1 MTTPADI
8 ARQRAQRD
16 QALATASA
24 AQDRVTNLDAAIVRA
39 RRAGQ
44 DVASLQAQRDAA
56 NRDLQSA
63 RANGA
68 QLGTAALNDLVAWL
82 GQTPEQIVGTCDD
95 AFPFVLLPV
104 RIETKFAR
112 TAQGS
117 ELRVRLFPDDISV
130 ARPATALT
138 DAEIALGRAYWR
150 ARIVARHAPNDAAL
164 RVDYEGAWTRLATSA
179 GAWRAGYVVRATA
192 PADPTVAPTALVF
205 GDPVPPH
212 TPPMARADL
221 LPDRFIVL
229 GYRIDATTHAKSEVA
244 RAVGAPI
251 PDDLVLGPSQQA
263 ETWLSRDAATG
274 KLVVP
279 QALQWLVDFDA
290 AERVGMAVRMPLAAP
305 HDTAGLERVIAIG
318 VRSATP
324 PEESP
329 AALQALLAKHRDGD
343 GCEVMR
349 AGTPTNVSDSA
360 IAAEPSPSD
369 ADRLFAI
376 EDDPPDIAPGTG
388 VLGTSDGARLCEL
401 LGLQSEFVSRLPNAA
416 ATDIAEALAMNRSL
430 VPGTLDD
437 FVGEFMRTV
446 VSPEMA
452 AGLHRFFVTWTS
464 GRGLYPALRV
474 GRQAYGIVVTSA
486 WESFQV
492 AAGPLPLP
500 GVVDAAPALH
510 TLITRHRPNWDALAR
525 RVAHVGQIGA
535 DPFALLL
542 EILGLEASSTTYAS
556 RRAVSDEYLHQ
567 RAVFL
572 ARRPGDVDDL
582 DDVRDHDLDDIDF
595 PPATTPTDPL
605 IALILFLRD
614 TQPWRGPLVDRDPV
628 VPLSERDG
636 VGPYD
641 GTHHYLWWL
650 ANATREDVASQHFLG
665 ADGTTV
671 PPPSALLYAL
681 LRHALLAALEAATLA
696 SARQFG
702 NRFFDVVDRDP
713 LVANIG
719 DEQHVLRRDYLDVDA
734 SRLGLTR
741 APQPLADWVLATA
754 RRGRGDAP
762 PGIDRVAEVH
772 DAIVALAD
780 VPTARLERLLAEHVD
795 LCSHRL
801 DAWITA
807 LYAQRLQR
815 LRATNAA
822 RALHLGAFGWVE
834 NVRPAARAPLPQD
847 ALPPALR
854 DATGQPVFDDAA
866 NGGYMHAPSLMQ
878 AATAAVLRNGYLSH
892 ADSTQPTT
900 FAVNL
905 SSRRMR
911 AAVALTQGV
920 RSGQPI
926 GALLGYQLERGLH
939 EDHPGVELDTFIGV
953 VRDRFPLLS
962 GRLSE
967 IAPGTSTEVVE
978 ARNVVDGL
986 ALLEATVGQDYPY
999 GIAGLP
1005 DAATSAAI
1013 AIAAEVDRL
1022 RDALDAVSDLML
1034 AESVHQ
1040 AVQGNVTR
1048 THAAL
1053 QALTAPD
1060 VPPEPDIIRTPR
1072 SGRVLTFRVALALGP
1087 SASGGWSTALSPRAR
1102 ANPQLNHWLGQHLPP
1117 PARIQ
1122 WSARDGLGAPAM
1134 QSLNGLGLEPIDV
1147 VLMSDDLSG
1156 EAQSSLE
1163 RYLVARFRVAHA
1175 VPDERTTVILPATG
1189 AVDAAKTLAID
1200 FTGASANAISVARL
1214 KPLLARLRALITR
1227 ARPMHAGDW
1236 RRAAD
1241 APAAEP
1247 GDATGSA
1254 SGHASLVHFKDLVV
1268 RLDAA
1273 VVDLT
1278 AARQK
1283 VDAALTEIE
1292 PLRAALDADP
1302 SHLNDAAWRGALGKL
1317 RNALFPLAA
1326 AGLAEALPA
1335 DGLAPTKTLIDRLIG
1350 QARVVSAMVTD
1361 RLARAAPLRGLS
1373 FADPL
1378 PTGEPAR
1385 TRETLRRNH
1394 LLRQS
1399 YLDAAQALF
1408 GPAFVIVPLFRF
1420 TDQQA
1425 SEIAQART
1433 TPVVHDALALDEWL
1447 HSAARVRPRITELTW
1462 AMAGARWCG
1471 HAIADPV
1478 VVQLP
1483 FTADAPWIG
1492 GRFGDALPT
1501 GEWLSL
1507 VVLDGAAT
1515 TGPLQAGLLL
1525 DDWTETLPTARETTG
1540 VAFNFNRPNAMAP
1553 QALLVAVAPQT
1564 RGHWTFDDLVGA
1576 AHEALELAKLR
1587 AVEPDALVGRR
1598 ASERAPFGNYF
1609 QLLPAILSE
1618 FTAGRLPTTDFGALG
1633 NGALDS
1639 RT

>member
-1 MTTPADI
+1 MTTPTEI
-8 ARQRAQRD
+8 ARQRAERD
-16 QALATASA
+16 QALAAASA
-24 AQDRVTNLDAAIVRA
+24 AEDRVANLDGSIARA
-39 RRAGQ
+39 RRAGE
-44 DVASLQAQRDAA
+44 DVAALQAQRDAA
-56 NRDLQSA
+56 SRDLQNA

-68 QLGTAALNDLVAWL
+68 RRGAAALDDLVVWL
-82 GQTPEQIVGTCDD
+82 GQTPEQVVGTCDD

-104 RIETKFAR
+104 RMETKFAR
-112 TAQGS
+112 NAQGT

-130 ARPATALT
+130 VPPATPLT
-138 DAEIALGRAYWR
+138 DAEIALGRTYWR
-150 ARIVARHAPNDAAL
+150 ARAAARHAPGDAAL
-164 RVDYEGAWTRLATSA
+164 RRDYEGAWTRLATSA
-179 GAWRAGYVVRATA
+179 GAWRASYVVRATT
-192 PADPTVAPTALVF
+192 PADPDAAPSALAFGEPVAP
-205 GDPVPPH
+205 DSPPV
-212 TPPMARADL
+212 ARAEL
-221 LPDRFIVL
+221 LPDRFVVL
-229 GYRIDATTHAKSEVA
+229 GYRIDATTHAMSEVA

-251 PDDLVLGPSQQA
+251 PDDLVLGPAQQA
-263 ETWLSRDAATG
+263 ETWLSRDTATG

-279 QALQWLVDFDA
+279 PALQWLVDFEA

-324 PEESP
+324 AEQAP

-343 GCEVMR
+343 GCEILR
-349 AGTPTNVSDSA
+349 AGTPTNVSGSDVA
-360 IAAEPSPSD
+360 DDAPPSD

-376 EDDPPDIAPGTG
+376 EDAPPDIAPGTG
-388 VLGTSDGARLCEL
+388 LLGTSDGARLCEL
-401 LGLQSEFVSRLPNAA
+401 LGLQPEFVRRLPNAA
-416 ATDIAEALAMNRSL
+416 ATDIAEALAMNRAL
-430 VPGTLDD
+430 LPGTLDD

-446 VSPEMA
+446 VSSEMA
-452 AGLHRFFVTWTS
+452 AGLHRFFVTWMS
-464 GRGLYPALRV
+464 GRGLYPALLI

-486 WESFQV
+486 WAGFQV
-492 AAGPLPLP
+492 APGPLPVP
-500 GVVDAAPALH
+500 GVVDPAPALR
-510 TLITRHRPNWDALAR
+510 TLIARHRPSWDDVAR
-525 RVAHVGQIGA
+525 RVAHVGRIGA

-542 EILGLEASSTTYAS
+542 EILGLEASSTTFAS
-556 RRAVSDEYLHQ
+556 RRAVSDEYLRQ
-567 RAVFL
+567 RTVFL

-582 DDVRDHDLDDIDF
+582 DDVRDDQLEDIDF

-605 IALILFLRD
+605 IARILFLRG
-614 TQPWRGPLVDRDPV
+614 TQPWRASLVDRDPAL
-628 VPLSERDG
+628 PLSERDP

-641 GTHHYLWWL
+641 GTHNYLWWL
-650 ANATREDVASQHFLG
+650 ANATREDVTSQHFVG

-671 PPPSALLYAL
+671 PAPSALLYAL
-681 LRHALLAALEAATLA
+681 LRHALLAALEAGTLA

-719 DEQHVLRRDYLDVDA
+719 DEQHVLRRDYLNVDA
-734 SRLGLTR
+734 SRLGLT
-741 APQPLADWVLATA
+741 PTPKPLADWVLSAVR
-754 RRGRGDAP
+754 RRGSNP
-762 PGIDRVAEVH
+762 PSAIDRVAEVH

-780 VPTARLERLLAEHVD
+780 LPTARLERLLAEHVD

-807 LYAQRLQR
+807 LYNQRLQR
-815 LRATNAA
+815 LRGFHPA

-834 NVRPAARAPLPQD
+834 NVRPAQRVPLPED

-854 DATGQPVFDDAA
+854 DTTAGPAFDDAA
-866 NGGYMHAPSLMQ
+866 NGGYVHAPSLMQ

-892 ADSTQPTT
+892 ADSTQPTA

-905 SSRRMR
+905 SSKRMR

-926 GALLGYQLERGLH
+926 AALLGYQLERGLH
-939 EDHPGVELDTFIGV
+939 EDHPGVELDAFIGV
-953 VRDRFPLLS
+953 LRDRFPLLS

-967 IAPGTSTEVVE
+967 VAPGTPAEVVE

-986 ALLEATVGQDYPY
+986 ALLETTAGQAYPY

-1005 DAATSAAI
+1005 AAGTPSGT

-1022 RDALDAVSDLML
+1022 RDALDAVSDLLL
-1034 AESVHQ
+1034 AETVHQ

-1072 SGRVLTFRVALALGP
+1072 SGRVLTFRVALALVATAT
-1087 SASGGWSTALSPRAR
+1087 SGWSSALSPRAR
-1102 ANPQLNHWLGQHLPP
+1102 ANPQLNHWLAQHLPP

-1122 WSARDGLGAPAM
+1122 WSARDAATAPVM
-1134 QSLNGLGLEPIDV
+1134 QSLDGIGLEPIDL

-1156 EAQSSLE
+1156 DAQSSVE
-1163 RYLVARFRVAHA
+1163 RYLVSRFRVAHA
-1175 VPDERTTVILPATG
+1175 VPDDRLTVILPAAGTI
-1189 AVDAAKTLAID
+1189 DPAKTLAID
-1200 FTGASANAISVARL
+1200 FAAASAGAVSFARL
-1214 KPLLARLRALITR
+1214 KPLLSRLRALITR

-1241 APAAEP
+1241 APEATA
-1247 GDATGSA
+1247 GDPTGSA
-1254 SGHASLVHFKDLVV
+1254 SDDPNLLQFKDLVG
-1268 RLDAA
+1268 RLDKAIADLTASMHALDAA
-1273 VVDLT
+1273 L
-1278 AARQK
+1278 AA
-1283 VDAALTEIE
+1283 IE
-1292 PLRAALDADP
+1292 PLRLALDADP
-1302 SHLNDAAWRGALGKL
+1302 ASVHDAAWPGALGTL

-1326 AGLAEALPA
+1326 TGIGEALPA
-1335 DGLAPTKTLIDRLIG
+1335 DGLVPTKTLIDRLVG
-1350 QARVVSAMVTD
+1350 QARVVSAMLAD

-1373 FADPL
+1373 FATPL
-1378 PTGEPAR
+1378 PTDEPAR

-1399 YLDAAQALF
+1399 YLDAAQVLF
-1408 GPAFVIVPLFRF
+1408 GAAFVIVPLFRF
-1420 TDQQA
+1420 TDAQR
-1425 SEIAQART
+1425 SEIAQVCAA
-1433 TPVVHDALALDEWL
+1433 PAVQDALALDEWL
-1447 HSAARVRPRITELTW
+1447 HSAARVRPRMAELTW

-1471 HAIADPV
+1471 RAIAEPAV
-1478 VVQLP
+1478 IQLP
-1483 FTADAPWIG
+1483 FSADAPWIG

-1507 VVLDGAAT
+1507 VVVDAAAT
-1515 TGPLQAGLLL
+1515 AGELQAGLLI
-1525 DDWTETLPTARETTG
+1525 DDWTETVPIARETTG

-1564 RGHWTFDDLVGA
+1564 LGHWTLDDLVGSV
-1576 AHEALELAKLR
+1576 HEALELAKLR

-1609 QLLPAILSE
+1609 QLLPAMLSE
-1618 FTAGRLPTTDFGALG
+1618 FTSGRLPTTDFGALG
-1633 NGALDS
+1633 TGTLDS
-1639 RT
+1639 RN

>member
-8 ARQRAQRD
+8 ASQRAERD

-24 AQDRVTNLDAAIVRA
+24 AQDRVTSLDAAIIRA

-44 DVASLQAQRDAA
+44 DTASLQAQRDAA

-63 RANGA
+63 RADGTRLGA
-68 QLGTAALNDLVAWL
+68 AALDDLVGWL
-82 GQTPEQIVGTCDD
+82 AQTPEQIVGTCDD

-112 TAQGS
+112 TAQGT

-130 ARPATALT
+130 APPATAPS

-150 ARIVARHAPNDAAL
+150 ARVAARHAPNDAAL
-164 RVDYEGAWTRLATSA
+164 RRDYEGAWTRLATST
-179 GAWRAGYVVRATA
+179 GPWRAGYVVRATA
-192 PADPTVAPTALVF
+192 PADPAVAPSALVF
-205 GDPVPPH
+205 GAPATPD

-229 GYRIDATTHAKSEVA
+229 GYRIDATTHARSEVA

-318 VRSATP
+318 VRTATP
-324 PEESP
+324 PEDAP

-343 GCEVMR
+343 GCEIVR
-349 AGTPTNVSDSA
+349 AGTPTNASEPA
-360 IAAEPSPSD
+360 IAAEPSLSD

-376 EDDPPDIAPGTG
+376 EDDPPDLASGAG
-388 VLGTSDGARLCEL
+388 MLGMSDGARLCEL
-401 LGLQSEFVSRLPNAA
+401 LGLQAEFVRRLPNAA
-416 ATDIAEALAMNRSL
+416 ATDIAEALAMNRAL
-430 VPGTLDD
+430 VPGTIDD
-437 FVGEFMRTV
+437 FVAEFLRTV

-474 GRQAYGIVVTSA
+474 GRQPYGIVVSSA

-510 TLITRHRPNWDALAR
+510 TLIARHRPSWDALAR

-542 EILGLEASSTTYAS
+542 EILGLEASSTAYAS
-556 RRAVSDEYLHQ
+556 RRAVSDEFLHQ

-572 ARRPGDVDDL
+572 ARQSGDVDDL
-582 DDVRDHDLDDIDF
+582 DDVRDHQLDDVDF

-605 IALILFLRD
+605 IARILFLRD
-614 TQPWRGPLVDRDPV
+614 TQPWRAPLVDRDPL
-628 VPLSERDG
+628 VPLSERDPLA
-636 VGPYD
+636 PYD
-641 GTHHYLWWL
+641 GTHDYLWWL
-650 ANATREDVASQHFLG
+650 TNATREDLASQHFLG

-671 PPPSALLYAL
+671 PPPAALLYAL
-681 LRHALLAALEAATLA
+681 LRHALLTALEAGTLA

-702 NRFFDVVDRDP
+702 DRFFDVVERDP

-719 DEQHVLRRDYLDVDA
+719 NAQNVLRRDYLEVDA
-734 SRLGLTR
+734 SRLGLTQTR
-741 APQPLADWVLATA
+741 QPLADWVLATA
-754 RRGRGDAP
+754 RRGNADAHA
-762 PGIDRVAEVH
+762 GIDRVAEVH

-780 VPTARLERLLAEHVD
+780 IPTARLERLFAEHLD

-801 DAWITA
+801 DAWIAA
-807 LYAQRLQR
+807 LYSQRLQR
-815 LRATNAA
+815 LRATNAG
-822 RALHLGAFGWVE
+822 RALYVGAFGWVE
-834 NVRPAARAPLPQD
+834 NVRPAVREPLPQD
-847 ALPPALR
+847 TLPPELR
-854 DATGQPVFDDAA
+854 ETTGGLLFDDAA
-866 NGGYMHAPSLMQ
+866 NGGFMHAPSLMQ

-905 SSRRMR
+905 SSRRVR

-953 VRDRFPLLS
+953 LRDRFPLLS

-967 IAPGTSTEVVE
+967 ITPGTPTEVVE

-986 ALLEATVGQDYPY
+986 ALLEATAGQAYPF
-999 GIAGLP
+999 GIAGLA
-1005 DAATSAAI
+1005 DVATSAAI

-1022 RDALDAVSDLML
+1022 RDALDAVSDLLL

-1072 SGRVLTFRVALALGP
+1072 SGRVLTFRVVLALDP
-1087 SASGGWSTALSPRAR
+1087 TATAGWSAGLSPRAR
-1102 ANPQLNHWLGQHLPP
+1102 ANPQLNHWLAQHLPP

-1122 WSARDGLGAPAM
+1122 WSAGDGLAAPAM

-1156 EAQSSLE
+1156 GAQSSLE
-1163 RYLVARFRVAHA
+1163 RYLVARYRASHTVA
-1175 VPDERTTVILPATG
+1175 DERTTVILPATG
-1189 AVDAAKTLAID
+1189 AVDAAKTLAVD
-1200 FTGASANAISVARL
+1200 FATASADAISVAKL

-1227 ARPMHAGDW
+1227 GRPTHAGDW

-1241 APAAEP
+1241 TPTA
-1247 GDATGSA
+1247 DAVDPTGSA
-1254 SGHASLVHFKDLVV
+1254 SGDARLVQFKDLVA

-1273 VVDLT
+1273 IVDLT

-1283 VDAALTEIE
+1283 VDAALADIE

-1302 SHLNDAAWRGALGKL
+1302 AHIDDAAWRGALGKL

-1326 AGLAEALPA
+1326 AGVAEALPA
-1335 DGLAPTKTLIDRLIG
+1335 DGAAPTKTLIDRLVG
-1350 QARVVSAMVTD
+1350 QGRAVSAMVTD

-1378 PTGEPAR
+1378 PAGDPAR

-1399 YLDAAQALF
+1399 YLEAAQALF

-1420 TDQQA
+1420 TDPQA
-1425 SEIAQART
+1425 SEIAQARAA
-1433 TPVVHDALALDEWL
+1433 PVLHDALALDEWL
-1447 HSAARVRPRITELTW
+1447 HSAARVRPRIAELTW

-1471 HAIADPV
+1471 HAITDPV
-1478 VVQLP
+1478 VMQLP
-1483 FTADAPWIG
+1483 FSAGAPWIG
-1492 GRFGDALPT
+1492 GQFGDALPT

-1507 VVLDGAAT
+1507 LTLDGAASA
-1515 TGPLQAGLLL
+1515 GPLQAGLLI
-1525 DDWTETLPTARETTG
+1525 DDWTETVPTARETTG

-1553 QALLVAVAPQT
+1553 QALLIAVAPQV
-1564 RGHWTFDDLVGA
+1564 RGHWMFDDLVGSV
-1576 AHEALELAKLR
+1576 HEALELAKLR

-1598 ASERAPFGNYF
+1598 ASENAPFGNYF
-1609 QLLPAILSE
+1609 QLLPTILSE
-1618 FTAGRLPTTDFGALG
+1618 FTAGRLPATDFGALG
-1633 NGALDS
+1633 SGALDQ

>member
-1 MTTPADI
+1 MTTPAEI
-8 ARQRAQRD
+8 AGKRAQRD
-16 QALATASA
+16 QALAAATAA
-24 AQDRVTNLDAAIVRA
+24 EDRVRKLDAAIARA

-56 NRDLQSA
+56 SRDLQNA
-63 RANGA
+63 RASGA
-68 QLGTAALNDLVAWL
+68 RLGADALDGLAAWL
-82 GQTPEQIVGTCDD
+82 GQTPDQVIGTCDD

-104 RIETKFAR
+104 RMETKFAR
-112 TAQGS
+112 TAQGT
-117 ELRVRLFPDDISV
+117 ELRVRIFPDDISV
-130 ARPATALT
+130 ARPATPLT
-138 DAEIALGRAYWR
+138 DAEIALGRTYWR
-150 ARIVARHAPNDAAL
+150 ARVAAHHAPADATL
-164 RVDYEGAWTRLATSA
+164 RRDYEGAWTRLATSA
-179 GAWRAGYVVRATA
+179 GPWRAAYVVRATA
-192 PADPTVAPTALVF
+192 PSNPSVAPSALVF
-205 GDPVPPH
+205 GEPAAPD
-212 TPPMARADL
+212 TPSIARADL
-221 LPDRFIVL
+221 LPDRFVVL
-229 GYRIDATTHAKSEVA
+229 GYRIDATTHAMSEVA

-279 QALQWLVDFDA
+279 PALQWLVDFDA

-324 PEESP
+324 PDQAP

-343 GCEVMR
+343 GCAILR
-349 AGTPTNVSDSA
+349 AGTPTNVSD
-360 IAAEPSPSD
+360 PSVTGDAPPSD

-376 EDDPPDIAPGTG
+376 EDAPPDITPGTG

-401 LGLQSEFVSRLPNAA
+401 LGLQADFVRRLPNAA
-416 ATDIAEALAMNRSL
+416 ATDIAEALAMNRAL

-446 VSPEMA
+446 VSPEVA
-452 AGLHRFFVTWTS
+452 TALHRFFVTWTS

-486 WESFQV
+486 WDSFQV

-500 GVVDAAPALH
+500 GVVDVAPALR
-510 TLITRHRPNWDALAR
+510 TLIARHRPNWDALAR
-525 RVAHVGQIGA
+525 RIAHVGQIGA

-542 EILGLEASSTTYAS
+542 DILGLEASSTAYAS

-572 ARRPGDVDDL
+572 ARRPGDIDDL
-582 DDVRDHDLDDIDF
+582 DNVRDHELDDVDF
-595 PPATTPTDPL
+595 PPETTPTDPL

-614 TQPWRGPLVDRDPV
+614 TQPWRAPLVDRDPA
-628 VPLSERDG
+628 VPLSEHDP

-641 GTHHYLWWL
+641 GTHNYLWWL
-650 ANATREDVASQHFLG
+650 ANASREDMTNQHFIG

-671 PPPSALLYAL
+671 PAPAALLYAL
-681 LRHALLAALEAATLA
+681 LRHAMLAALEASTLA

-719 DEQHVLRRDYLDVDA
+719 DEQHVLRRDYLGIDA
-734 SRLGLTR
+734 SRLGLT
-741 APQPLADWVLATA
+741 ASPLPLADWALAAA
-754 RRGRGDAP
+754 RGPAAGRAATV
-762 PGIDRVAEVH
+762 DRVAEVH
-772 DAIVALAD
+772 DAIVALGD

-815 LRATNAA
+815 LRVINAA
-822 RALHLGAFGWVE
+822 RALHLGAFGWLE
-834 NVRPAARAPLPQD
+834 NVRPAAREPLPQD
-847 ALPPALR
+847 EVPAPLR
-854 DATGQPVFDDAA
+854 DTTGPPVFEDAA
-866 NGGYMHAPSLMQ
+866 NGGYVHAPSLMQ

-892 ADSTQPTT
+892 ADSAQPMT

-905 SSRRMR
+905 SSKRMR

-926 GALLGYQLERGLH
+926 AALLGYQLERGLH
-939 EDHPGVELDTFIGV
+939 EGHPGVELDAFIGV
-953 VRDRFPLLS
+953 LRDRFPLLS

-986 ALLEATVGQDYPY
+986 ALLEATAGQSYPY

-1005 DAATSAAI
+1005 GTATAEGV

-1022 RDALDAVSDLML
+1022 RDALDAVSDLLL

-1060 VPPEPDIIRTPR
+1060 VPPEPEIIRTPR
-1072 SGRVLTFRVALALGP
+1072 SGRVLTFRVGLALD
-1087 SASGGWSTALSPRAR
+1087 ATAKTGWSAALSPRAR
-1102 ANPQLNHWLGQHLPP
+1102 ANPQLNHWLAQHLPP
-1117 PARIQ
+1117 PAQIQ
-1122 WSARDGLGAPAM
+1122 WTARDGVAAPST
-1134 QSLNGLGLEPIDV
+1134 QSLNGTGLEPIDV

-1156 EAQSSLE
+1156 DAQSSLE
-1163 RYLVARFRVAHA
+1163 RYLVSRFRVAHS
-1175 VPDERTTVILPATG
+1175 VPDERTTVILPSTG
-1189 AVDAAKTLAID
+1189 PMNAAITLGID
-1200 FTGASANAISVARL
+1200 FGGANANAASLRRL
-1214 KPLLARLRALITR
+1214 KPLLSRLRSVITR
-1227 ARPMHAGDW
+1227 GRPLHAGDW

-1241 APAAEP
+1241 APQADA
-1247 GDATGSA
+1247 GDPTGSA
-1254 SGHASLVHFKDLVV
+1254 SGDPSLVQFKDLAG
-1268 RLDAA
+1268 RLDGAI
-1273 VVDLT
+1273 VNLT
-1278 AARQK
+1278 AAKQK
-1283 VDAALTEIE
+1283 VDSALSDAA
-1292 PLRAALDADP
+1292 PLLDSLETDP
-1302 SHLNDAAWRGALGKL
+1302 ESVHDAAWRSALGKL
-1317 RNALFPLAA
+1317 RNALFPVAA
-1326 AGLAEALPA
+1326 AGIAEALPA
-1335 DGLAPTKTLIDRLIG
+1335 EGFAPSKTLIDRLVG
-1350 QARVVSAMVTD
+1350 QARVVSAMVAD
-1361 RLARAAPLRGLS
+1361 RLARAAPLRNLS
-1373 FADPL
+1373 FANPL
-1378 PTGEPAR
+1378 PTREPAR

-1399 YLDAAQALF
+1399 YLDAAQVLF
-1408 GPAFVIVPLFRF
+1408 GPAFLIVPLFRF

-1425 SEIAQART
+1425 SEIAQSRAA
-1433 TPVVHDALALDEWL
+1433 PVTRDALALDAWL
-1447 HSAARVRPRITELTW
+1447 HSAARVRPRIAELVWT
-1462 AMAGARWCG
+1462 MAGARWSG

-1483 FTADAPWIG
+1483 FTASAPWIG
-1492 GRFGDALPT
+1492 GKFGDALPM

-1507 VVLDGAAT
+1507 VVFDVDAT
-1515 TGPLQAGLLL
+1515 AGPLQAGLLL
-1525 DDWTETLPTARETTG
+1525 DDWTETVPVTRETTG
-1540 VAFNFNRPNAMAP
+1540 VAFNFNRPNAVAP
-1553 QALLVAVAPQT
+1553 QALLVAVSPQS
-1564 RGHWTFDDLVGA
+1564 RGHWTFDELTGCV
-1576 AHEALELAKLR
+1576 HEALELAKLR

-1598 ASERAPFGNYF
+1598 ASERAPFGSYF

-1618 FTAGRLPTTDFGALG
+1618 FTSGRLPATDFGALG
-1633 NGALDS
+1633 NGVLDS
-1639 RT
+1639 RA